1 MEVFIMATF
10 SIMATRTIYV
20 YDTIEADTLEDAY
33 ELIDNGD
40 YDIDYRNGDAEDDV
54 IIEPIKGE

>member
-1 MEVFIMATF
+1 MTGVQTCALPI
-10 SIMATRTIYV
+10 SRTIYV
-20 YDTIEADTLEDAY
+20 YDTIEADTIEDAY

-54 IIEPIKGE
+54 IIEPIKGA

>member
-1 MEVFIMATF
+1 MC
-10 SIMATRTIYV
+10 SSDL

-54 IIEPIKGE
+54 IIEPIKGA

>member
-1 MEVFIMATF
+1 MATF

-40 YDIDYRNGDAEDDV
+40 YDIDYRNGDAEEDV
-54 IIEPIKGE
+54 IIEPMGSK